1 MSDYADGLRIQREA
15 YIDSRI
21 NQDTGISLKGLGAP
35 NAPTP
40 ERQFDKAKKEG
51 KGPAANA
58 LAESVSIVQEN
69 QPDVA
74 TDTPFDYELQWGDT
88 LSELSEKYKIPVAQ
102 ILRLNKGNPA
112 IETAD
117 LIYAGGTIKLAQ
129 PQLSKE
135 FTPKAQ
141 PFETSNMDII
151 LKGLADK
158 YSPTDSK
165 FKIPYEFIKAV
176 GTQESGLEYAEG
188 ALDEKG
194 IMQVRPIALED
205 INSYYDEFQGNPI
218 TMKQLTE
225 GSGKYNIDRSIEAG
239 VAYLAMLRDRYG
251 AKNLKEVATMYNGG
265 PNAVRSGNKKA
276 NAYSNSVLAIMK
288 TVKPFEFSSEDKS
301 IGTVKTE
308 ELLSAPSVSQT
319 NEVLSDDTRGNGL
332 KEQINNTRNFKL
344 STEKL
349 KRGLLEN
356 DAIEDTNAQRE
367 QLKGI
372 IENVYK
378 ELFEDNPLYKRI
390 REIDESF
397 GTEYGKKLRDR
408 ILKKEGLD

>member
-1 MSDYADGLRIQREA
+1 
-15 YIDSRI
+15 
-21 NQDTGISLKGLGAP
+21 
-35 NAPTP
+35 
-40 ERQFDKAKKEG
+40 
-51 KGPAANA
+51 
-58 LAESVSIVQEN
+58 
-69 QPDVA
+69 
-74 TDTPFDYELQWGDT
+74 
-88 LSELSEKYKIPVAQ
+88 
-102 ILRLNKGNPA
+102 
-112 IETAD
+112 
-117 LIYAGGTIKLAQ
+117 
-129 PQLSKE
+129 
-135 FTPKAQ
+135 
-141 PFETSNMDII
+141 
-151 LKGLADK
+151 
-158 YSPTDSK
+158 
-165 FKIPYEFIKAV
+165 
-176 GTQESGLEYAEG
+176 
-188 ALDEKG
+188 
-194 IMQVRPIALED
+194 
-205 INSYYDEFQGNPI
+205 
-218 TMKQLTE
+218 
-225 GSGKYNIDRSIEAG
+225 
-239 VAYLAMLRDRYG
+239 
-251 AKNLKEVATMYNGG
+251 
-265 PNAVRSGNKKA
+265 
-276 NAYSNSVLAIMK
+276 MK